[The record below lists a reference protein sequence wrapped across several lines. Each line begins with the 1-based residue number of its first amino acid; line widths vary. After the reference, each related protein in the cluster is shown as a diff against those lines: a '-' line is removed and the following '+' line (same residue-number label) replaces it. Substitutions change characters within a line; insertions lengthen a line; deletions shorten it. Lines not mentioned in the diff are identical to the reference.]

1 MEDQFIGKIK
11 EHLQGWKTVENFID
25 ANNKKEA
32 EIEYKKQNFVNKDW
46 REVEEEYRLIDT
58 EINLINDLPIKT
70 KGNVI

>member
-1 MEDQFIGKIK
+1 MKRYKIK
-11 EHLQGWKTVENFID
+11 EHLQGWKIVENFID

-58 EINLINDLPIKT
+58 EIKLINDLPIKT